1 MVRSRTC
8 PFRLTAAALTI
19 LALAAAACG
28 GAPEDAQIRQFFRAS
43 QLRDSQTLANFS
55 AVTFDPQKDGV
66 VTDFDIVSVSE
77 ERREPLR
84 IKELTKAQ
92 DDARAAEEE
101 FSKKKKEYQD
111 ANLDAIDR
119 VLKAESA
126 NRTLRG
132 ADATVQ
138 AAWRKWRDETAT
150 YAKAV
155 SEARNQLNDARP
167 IAELSL
173 DNPRAPVDPSTV
185 DGEMVAKDVNI
196 DAQVRQADGQVV
208 PRSLVVTMERAVG
221 KSDSKDVTGRWVI
234 TAVK

>member
-1 MVRSRTC
+1 VLRA
-8 PFRLTAAALTI
+8 PALAI
-19 LALAAAACG
+19 LALTAVACG

-43 QLRDSQTLANFS
+43 QLRDSQTLANFA

-77 ERREPLR
+77 ERRAPLR
-84 IKELTKAQ
+84 IKELAKAY
-92 DDARAAEEE
+92 DDARAAEQD

-138 AAWRKWRDETAT
+138 AAWRKWRDETAQ
-150 YAKAV
+150 YARRVA
-155 SEARNQLNDARP
+155 ETRNELNNARP
-167 IAELSL
+167 IATLSL
-173 DNPRAPVDPSTV
+173 DNPRSPVDPALV
-185 DGEMVAKDVNI
+185 DGEMVSKDVNI
-196 DAQVRQADGQVV
+196 NAQVRQPDGQVV
-208 PRSLVVTMERAVG
+208 PRSMVVTMSRVVG

-234 TAVK
+234 TSVK

>member
-1 MVRSRTC
+1 V
-8 PFRLTAAALTI
+8 LKAQALAI
-19 LALAAAACG
+19 LALAAVACG

-55 AVTFDPQKDGV
+55 AVTFNPQTDGV

-84 IKELTKAQ
+84 IKELSAAHDK
-92 DDARAAEEE
+92 ARAAEEE

-126 NRTLRG
+126 NRPLRG
-132 ADATVQ
+132 NDAAVQ
-138 AAWRKWRDETAT
+138 TAWRKWRDDTAT

-167 IAELSL
+167 IAGLSL
-173 DNPRAPVDPSTV
+173 DNPRAPVDPVAV
-185 DGEMVAKDVNI
+185 DGEMVTKDVTIN
-196 DAQVRQADGQVV
+196 AQVRQPDGQVV
-208 PRSLVVTMERAVG
+208 PKSLVVTMQRAVG
-221 KSDSKDVTGRWVI
+221 KADGKDVTGRWVI
-234 TAVK
+234 TSVK